1 MWCANVGSVSTNPPP
16 GAERSHRARPR
27 KDRRQALIDAAIE
40 LLAEGNSADISAAA
54 ISRRAGVAHG
64 LLFYYFTDKQGL
76 VAAALAD
83 VLANLAEFQ
92 EPEAGEQSVRARVE
106 GFVRRHIEF
115 LERHRALY
123 VRVIREG
130 ELGDSVVED
139 AVRKARAEG
148 AQQVAALAELAEPL
162 SALQS
167 AAISGWTGFLD
178 RTADAYFD
186 TPDLE
191 LDAVVELIV
200 DTFEAVV
207 AATHSHPETGNP
219 DQ

>member
-1 MWCANVGSVSTNPPP
+1 MSTNPPP

-92 EPEAGEQSVRARVE
+92 EPVADEQSVRARVE

-130 ELGDSVVED
+130 ELGDSIVED
-139 AVRKARAEG
+139 AVRKARTEG
-148 AQQVAALAELAEPL
+148 ARQVAALAELSEPL
-162 SALQS
+162 SPLQS

-186 TPDLE
+186 TRNLE
-191 LDAVVELIV
+191 LDAVVGLIV

-207 AATHSHPETGNP
+207 EVTRSRSHE
-219 DQ
+219 D

>member
-1 MWCANVGSVSTNPPP
+1 MSTNASP
-16 GAERSHRARPR
+16 GAERSRRARPR
-27 KDRRQALIDAAIE
+27 MDRRQALIDAAIE

-83 VLANLAEFQ
+83 VLTKLAEFQ
-92 EPEAGEQSVRARVE
+92 EPQAGEQSVRSRVE

-139 AVRKARAEG
+139 AVREARAEG
-148 AQQVAALAELAEPL
+148 ARQVAALAELSEPL
-162 SALQS
+162 SPLQS

-191 LDAVVELIV
+191 LDAVVELVV
-200 DTFEAVV
+200 DTFETVV
-207 AATHSHPETGNP
+207 GATHPRP
-219 DQ
+219 DGDE